1 MLTLG
6 AIRQNLEH
14 APPVFEL
21 ATGEETIGSDV
32 NESPTLPEVAI
43 TMPACQPTAVD
54 MKIDTDEILGDR
66 EVGVRAYGD
75 LAIMTDRHEEGKDGV
90 GAGGTGVDDGREER
104 VGNRRLHS
112 GIGCEGAVKKHR
124 SMAGEL
130 QGLAQASLGVVPP
143 RPAAVVENQ
152 GKGDRDESC
161 SNSNCMNDGTF
172 GIAEAKDPIESML
185 AGPSPS
191 TVVEQNGAA
200 MRRGNDDVQERRL
213 LECGHGPLPQPA
225 SDTVGSFRW
234 KALRRGARHGIA
246 FAYQLPW

>member
-1 MLTLG
+1 LTLG

-21 ATGEETIGSDV
+21 ATGEETMGGDL

-43 TMPACQPTAVD
+43 AMPACQPNAVD
-54 MKIDTDEILGDR
+54 MKIDAEKNGGDR
-66 EVGVRAYGD
+66 GVGVQACGD
-75 LAIMTDRHEEGKDGV
+75 LAVMTDRHEEGKDGV

-104 VGNRRLHS
+104 VGNRRLRS
-112 GIGCEGAVKKHR
+112 FIGCAGAAKKQR
-124 SMAGEL
+124 STVGEL

-143 RPAAVVENQ
+143 LPAAVVENQ
-152 GKGDRDESC
+152 GKGDRDEAC
-161 SNSNCMNDGTF
+161 SNADCKNGGTI
-172 GIAEAKDPIESML
+172 GIAVATDPIESML
-185 AGPSPS
+185 AGPLPS
-191 TVVEQNGAA
+191 TVAEQIGGA
-200 MRRGNDDVQERRL
+200 MWEGNDDVQERRL
-213 LECGHGPLPQPA
+213 LECGNGPPPQPA